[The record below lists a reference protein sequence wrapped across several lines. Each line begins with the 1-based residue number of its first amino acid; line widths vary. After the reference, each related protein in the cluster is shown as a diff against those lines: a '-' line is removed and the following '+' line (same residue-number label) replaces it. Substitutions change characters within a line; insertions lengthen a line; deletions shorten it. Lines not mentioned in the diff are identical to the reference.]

1 MEWRQKCPTRENV
14 TVGSKVTALAY
25 VLDEIENNSRA
36 SLLKELSHIHFPN
49 LIYLGIWRNQIESL
63 EGIIRVDMPN
73 MEDLQLGKSS
83 IKQTE
88 TASLQ
93 WEC

>member
-1 MEWRQKCPTRENV
+1 
-14 TVGSKVTALAY
+14 VGSKVTALAY

-36 SLLKELSHIHFPN
+36 SLLKELSHIRFTS

-63 EGIIRVDMPN
+63 EGIARVDMPH
-73 MEDLQLGKSS
+73 MEDLQAGKSS

-88 TASLQ
+88 TA
-93 WEC
+93 